1 MRYGSSHR
9 ERVTSAV
16 WSFFCIACDDLYAAA
31 TSIRRRE
38 KKLTVR
44 PKEGCHRGG
53 QRGKASLMGNPTED
67 GVIMGNG
74 SGCYGIIQHTYIAF
88 LQLLK
93 ICAVKKR
100 SNLLTEKKKQQNPGF
115 PFFKNSLLCVLFL
128 GCELWRKKMDFSP
141 LRLTYSLT
149 ICAMPPTA
157 ARL

>member
-16 WSFFCIACDDLYAAA
+16 WSFLHRDDFYAAA

-93 ICAVKKR
+93 ICAVKEP
-100 SNLLTEKKKQQNPGF
+100 SNLLTDKKKQQNPGF
-115 PFFKNSLLCVLFL
+115 PFFK
-128 GCELWRKKMDFSP
+128 KKSIVRAVSWLRALEKKNGLFSP
-141 LRLTYSLT
+141 QTDLFSYYMRDASY
-149 ICAMPPTA
+149 C
-157 ARL
+157 R